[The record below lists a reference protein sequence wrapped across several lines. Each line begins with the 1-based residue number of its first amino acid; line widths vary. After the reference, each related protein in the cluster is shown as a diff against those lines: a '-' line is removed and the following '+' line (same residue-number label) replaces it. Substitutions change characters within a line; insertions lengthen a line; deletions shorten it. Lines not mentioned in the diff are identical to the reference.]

1 MYHNFNNVV
10 SDYLSELQKQHFEG
24 DIASNYADRLSL
36 ATDNSVYQ
44 QLPQAILF
52 PKSVADVVRIT
63 KLANK
68 EKYLHLTFTPRGGGT
83 GTNGQSINNNISVDL
98 SRHMTGIL
106 ELNIEKNVGFAY
118 QLRCS
123 KRPTKPIFKTSRF
136 ILCTGTP
143 PVIEQPSA
151 A

>member
-1 MYHNFNNVV
+1 MLPRLSNVPQLNNVV
-10 SDYLSELQKQHFEG
+10 SDYLHELQKQHFEG

-52 PKSVADVVRIT
+52 PKSVADIVRIT

-83 GTNGQSINNNISVDL
+83 GTNGQSINNNIIVDL
-98 SRHMTGIL
+98 SRSFHISEAKCL
-106 ELNIEKNVGFAY
+106 PDYDRHGFSHRRKHNA
-118 QLRCS
+118 
-123 KRPTKPIFKTSRF
+123 
-136 ILCTGTP
+136 
-143 PVIEQPSA
+143 E
-151 A
+151 

>member
-1 MYHNFNNVV
+1 MLPRLSNVPQLNNVV

-68 EKYLHLTFTPRGGGT
+68 GVVFVAGVHHVNVAYAAGRQTDRIEAAGERTLARAIVTEHR
-83 GTNGQSINNNISVDL
+83 D
-98 SRHMTGIL
+98 
-106 ELNIEKNVGFAY
+106 EL
-118 QLRCS
+118 
-123 KRPTKPIFKTSRF
+123 
-136 ILCTGTP
+136 
-143 PVIEQPSA
+143 A
-151 A
+151 APDGKIYAL

>member
-1 MYHNFNNVV
+1 MCSDFMLPRLSNVPQLNNVV

-83 GTNGQSINNNISVDL
+83 GHKWAI
-98 SRHMTGIL
+98 
-106 ELNIEKNVGFAY
+106 
-118 QLRCS
+118 C
-123 KRPTKPIFKTSRF
+123 
-136 ILCTGTP
+136 
-143 PVIEQPSA
+143 
-151 A
+151 

>member
-1 MYHNFNNVV
+1 MIILAN
-10 SDYLSELQKQHFEG
+10 SKKQHFEG

-83 GTNGQSINNNISVDL
+83 GTNGQSI
-98 SRHMTGIL
+98 
-106 ELNIEKNVGFAY
+106 
-118 QLRCS
+118 
-123 KRPTKPIFKTSRF
+123 
-136 ILCTGTP
+136 
-143 PVIEQPSA
+143 
-151 A
+151 

>member
-1 MYHNFNNVV
+1 MLPRLSNVPQLNNVV

-36 ATDNSVYQ
+36 STDNSVYQ

-68 EKYLHLTFTPRGGGT
+68 EKYLQLLSHLAVVARAPMGNLLTT
-83 GTNGQSINNNISVDL
+83 
-98 SRHMTGIL
+98 IL
-106 ELNIEKNVGFAY
+106 L
-118 QLRCS
+118 L
-123 KRPTKPIFKTSRF
+123 TS
-136 ILCTGTP
+136 LAT
-143 PVIEQPSA
+143 
-151 A
+151 